1 MDTRQ
6 AEAHLVKGFILTR
19 LFQAVLTL
27 VLLSVL
33 IFVLSRVVG
42 NPADILI
49 PIDSPP
55 EARERFTRSL
65 GLDRP
70 LHEQYITY
78 VSKLMQGDLGV
89 SVRSREPVVDLI
101 AARLPASLA
110 LAAVAMLLAIAMAL
124 PLGIVAALNRG
135 KVLDTLASGLALFG
149 QSVPAFWVG
158 ILLIQLFAVNL
169 RWLPPS
175 GAATPLH
182 YVMPAFTMSLFV
194 LAGMTR
200 LLRTAM
206 LEVLGSEYVRFARS
220 KGVDERRVVWK
231 HALRNALIPVVS
243 FGGVYF
249 SIMITMAIVTEVVFA
264 WPGIGRLAY
273 NAVVLRDFPLM
284 QAVVLATGVIVIVVN
299 LAIDMT
305 YAFIDPRIRYSK
317 A

>member
-1 MDTRQ
+1 MR
-6 AEAHLVKGFILTR
+6 GFILTR
-19 LFQAVLTL
+19 LFQAALTL

-42 NPADILI
+42 NPADMLI

-70 LHEQYITY
+70 LPEQYITY
-78 VSKLMQGDLGV
+78 VSRLVQGDLGV
-89 SVRSREPVVDLI
+89 SVRSREPVADLI

-110 LAAVAMLLAIAMAL
+110 LAAVAMLFAIAMAL

-135 KVLDTLASGLALFG
+135 KALDRLASGLALFG

-220 KGVDERRVVWK
+220 KGVNERSVIWK

-284 QAVVLATGVIVIVVN
+284 QAVVLATGVIVITVN
-299 LAIDMT
+299 LCIDMT
-305 YAFIDPRIRYSK
+305 YAMIDPRIRYSK

>member
-1 MDTRQ
+1 MR
-6 AEAHLVKGFILTR
+6 GFILTR
-19 LFQAVLTL
+19 LFQAALTL

-42 NPADILI
+42 NPADMLI

-70 LHEQYITY
+70 LPEQYITY
-78 VSKLMQGDLGV
+78 VSRLLQGDLGV
-89 SVRSREPVVDLI
+89 SVRSREPVADLI

-110 LAAVAMLLAIAMAL
+110 LAGVAMLFAIAMAL

-135 KVLDTLASGLALFG
+135 KALDRLASGLALFG

-175 GAATPLH
+175 GATTPLH

-206 LEVLGSEYVRFARS
+206 LEVLGSEYIRFARS
-220 KGVDERRVVWK
+220 KGVDERSVIWK

-284 QAVVLATGVIVIVVN
+284 QAVVLATGVIVITVN
-299 LAIDMT
+299 LCIDLT
-305 YAFIDPRIRYSK
+305 YAIIDPRIRYSK

>member
-1 MDTRQ
+1 MRSF
-6 AEAHLVKGFILTR
+6 LLTR
-19 LFQAVLTL
+19 LSQAALTL

-70 LHEQYITY
+70 LHEQYVTY
-78 VSKLMQGDLGV
+78 VSRLMQGDLGV
-89 SVRSREPVVDLI
+89 SVRSREPVADLI

-110 LAAVAMLLAIAMAL
+110 LAVVAMLFAMAMAL
-124 PLGIVAALNRG
+124 PLGIIAALSRG
-135 KVLDTLASGLALFG
+135 KALDRLASGLALFG

-158 ILLIQLFAVNL
+158 ILLIQVFAVNL

-220 KGVDERRVVWK
+220 KGVDERSVVWK

-284 QAVVLATGVIVIVVN
+284 QAVVLATGAIVIAVN
-299 LAIDMT
+299 LAIDMM
-305 YAFIDPRIRYSK
+305 YAIIDPRIRYSK

>member
-1 MDTRQ
+1 MR
-6 AEAHLVKGFILTR
+6 GFILTR
-19 LFQAVLTL
+19 LFQAALTL

-42 NPADILI
+42 NPADMLI

-70 LHEQYITY
+70 LPEQYITY
-78 VSKLMQGDLGV
+78 VSRLVQGDLGV
-89 SVRSREPVVDLI
+89 SVRSREPVADLI

-110 LAAVAMLLAIAMAL
+110 LAAVAMLFAIAMAL

-135 KVLDTLASGLALFG
+135 KALDRLASGLALFG

-220 KGVDERRVVWK
+220 KGVDERSVIWK

-284 QAVVLATGVIVIVVN
+284 QAVVLATGVIVITVN
-299 LAIDMT
+299 LIIDMT
-305 YAFIDPRIRYSK
+305 YAIVDPRIRYSK